1 MRDYTRAKSFAL
13 SIIVN
18 ILLLLAVAVFI
29 VPKIIQ
35 YQEEQLYVIDLESDW
50 EPDNGGGHAG
60 GGGGG
65 NLFPD
70 KLSDEDMAKRIN
82 QVVQAQSTAVTPVS
96 DAPEDAVNVPE
107 ASATGDKNS
116 SSSSQGG
123 SQSGSGPGTG
133 GGSGGGH
140 GGGHGTGE
148 GNGSGYGDGSGD
160 GTGTGEA
167 AHEPFDT
174 EGFRQAI
181 EANKVYPPMATR
193 RRLEGYATIESTIET
208 SGAVSSVSAVDS
220 TDSLFAQAAV
230 AAAYAVGSYPNPT
243 GETMHVTTTV
253 RFELIE

>member
-133 GGSGGGH
+133 GGSG
-140 GGGHGTGE
+140 
-148 GNGSGYGDGSGD
+148 YGDGSGD

>member
-1 MRDYTRAKSFAL
+1 MSSSTT
-13 SIIVN
+13 
-18 ILLLLAVAVFI
+18 
-29 VPKIIQ
+29 
-35 YQEEQLYVIDLESDW
+35 
-50 EPDNGGGHAG
+50 GGGVS
-60 GGGGG
+60 G
-65 NLFPD
+65 N
-70 KLSDEDMAKRIN
+70 
-82 QVVQAQSTAVTPVS
+82 
-96 DAPEDAVNVPE
+96 
-107 ASATGDKNS
+107 
-116 SSSSQGG
+116 
-123 SQSGSGPGTG
+123 GPGTG

-208 SGAVSSVSAVDS
+208 SGAISSVSAVDS